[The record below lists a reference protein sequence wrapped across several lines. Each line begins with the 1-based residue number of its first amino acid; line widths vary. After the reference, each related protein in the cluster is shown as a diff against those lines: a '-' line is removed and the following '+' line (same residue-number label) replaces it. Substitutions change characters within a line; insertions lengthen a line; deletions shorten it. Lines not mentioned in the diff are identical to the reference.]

1 LIASS
6 FLGLVPSLTPSLT
19 NRRDM
24 TLTELLGQKK
34 SAILDR
40 WFDLV
45 LETYP
50 ADTQRFLKKQKSR
63 FGNPVAQEISQG
75 MEGVFNQLLAS
86 AEAEGVSPFLDR
98 IVRIRAVQE
107 FTPAQALGFIFG
119 LKKVIRAELAGDLAA
134 SPLAEEI
141 VDLETRIDRLALLAF
156 NLYMGCKR
164 QLYELRVDEVK
175 NRVGALLRRAKLVGD
190 LSETDTDN
198 LSLT

>member
-1 LIASS
+1 
-6 FLGLVPSLTPSLT
+6 
-19 NRRDM
+19 M

>member
-1 LIASS
+1 
-6 FLGLVPSLTPSLT
+6 
-19 NRRDM
+19 M

-34 SAILDR
+34 SAILNR

-45 LETYP
+45 LESYP

-75 MEGVFNQLLAS
+75 IEGVFNQLLAS

-98 IVRIRAVQE
+98 IVRVRAVQE
-107 FTPAQALGFIFG
+107 FTPAQALSFVFG
-119 LKKVIRAELAGDLAA
+119 LKKVIRGELAGHLAA
-134 SPLAEEI
+134 SPLAEEM
-141 VDLETRIDRLALLAF
+141 VALEARIDRLALLAF
-156 NLYMGCKR
+156 NLYAECKR
-164 QLYELRVDEVK
+164 QIYELRVDEVK
-175 NRVGALLRRAKLVGD
+175 NRVGALLRRAKLVCD

>member
-1 LIASS
+1 
-6 FLGLVPSLTPSLT
+6 
-19 NRRDM
+19 M

-45 LETYP
+45 LESYP

-75 MEGVFNQLLAS
+75 IEGVFNQLLAS

-98 IVRIRAVQE
+98 IVRVRAVQE
-107 FTPAQALGFIFG
+107 FTPAQALSFVFG
-119 LKKVIRAELAGDLAA
+119 LKKVIRGELAGHLAA
-134 SPLAEEI
+134 SPLAEEM
-141 VDLETRIDRLALLAF
+141 VALEARIDRLALLAF
-156 NLYMGCKR
+156 NLYAECKR
-164 QLYELRVDEVK
+164 QIYELRVDEVK
-175 NRVGALLRRAKLVGD
+175 NRVGALLRRAKLVCD